1 MTARVLLLVR
11 HGQSRWNV
19 EHRVQGQSGSGL
31 SDLGLEQARLTARH
45 LAASHPDAVLVT
57 SDLERCEATVAP
69 LEAALGADA
78 TRDARL
84 RERDFGAFS
93 GRLLSEIE
101 TTWPELWTRWRAGED
116 VIAEVG
122 GESSPVLTER
132 VRAVLLELAR
142 TAEPGRPVVVVTH
155 GGPVWHGTHALVGL
169 PHGVL
174 GAIGN
179 ASITRLE
186 LGGDDVVRLASFNE
200 LGHLPPEA
208 RTLFQPSGHARS
220 APPVGR

>member
-1 MTARVLLLVR
+1 VTARVLLLVR

-19 EHRVQGQSGSGL
+19 ERRVQGQSGTGL
-31 SDLGLEQARLTARH
+31 SDLGLEQARLTAQH
-45 LAASHPDAVLVT
+45 LAASHPDATLVT
-57 SDLERCEATVAP
+57 SDLERCVATVAP
-69 LEAALGADA
+69 LEAALDRPAA
-78 TRDARL
+78 RDPRL

-93 GRLLSEIE
+93 GRLLTEIE
-101 TTWPELWTRWRAGED
+101 ETWPEVWGRWRAGQD

-122 GESSPVLTER
+122 GETSSELTGR
-132 VRAVLLELAR
+132 VREVLLEVAS
-142 TAEPGRPVVVVTH
+142 AAPPGRPFICVTH
-155 GGPVWHGTHALVGL
+155 GGPVWHGTHDLVGL

-186 LGGDDVVRLASFNE
+186 LGGDGLVRLASFNE
-200 LGHLPPEA
+200 LGHLPAEA
-208 RTLFQPSGHARS
+208 RTLFQPAGHART